1 MPAAA
6 RTFDDVDLD
15 DRRLIHAQHLITI
28 EVRLLDEVIKQA
40 RNLLHCI
47 CRVMAHNGHRL
58 MSAPCPLLGVKRTW
72 PDAVEKV
79 AFDPKRT

>member
-47 CRVMAHNGHRL
+47 CRVMALSWLNL
-58 MSAPCPLLGVKRTW
+58 PCAVKT
-72 PDAVEKV
+72 AI
-79 AFDPKRT
+79 